1 MDTLASRYATA
12 LLMIAKEEGKNEVFR
27 EEIRSLLSA
36 FEACDELKKMLSS
49 SFIDKMEKKKVFEE
63 LLKNE
68 KYYQIRDFIL
78 VIIDNS
84 RERELFSILREFISL
99 SNREDGIAEG
109 IVYSTERLS
118 DSEIDKITLAVERK
132 LGKKI
137 SLHNRLDASLIGGVK
152 VIVDGFVFDGSIRN
166 KLAELKRHLE
176 KGENA

>member
-12 LLMIAKEEGKNEVFR
+12 LLMIAKEEGKNTAYR
-27 EEIRSLLSA
+27 EEIRSLLSV

-49 SFIDKMEKKKVFEE
+49 SFIDKEEKKRVFEV
-63 LLKNE
+63 LLKSE
-68 KYYQIRDFIL
+68 EYRKIRDFIF

-84 RERELFSILREFISL
+84 RERNLCSILKEFISL
-99 SNREDGIAEG
+99 SNREEGIAEG

-118 DSEIDKITLAVERK
+118 DSEIDKITSAVEEK

-137 SLHNRLDASLIGGVK
+137 SLRNRLDPSLIGGVK

>member
-1 MDTLASRYATA
+1 MDTLASRYAAA

-63 LLKNE
+63 VLKNE
-68 KYYQIRDFIL
+68 TYYQIRDFIL

>member
-1 MDTLASRYATA
+1 MDTLASRYAAA

-63 LLKNE
+63 VLKNE
-68 KYYQIRDFIL
+68 TYYQIRDFIL

-137 SLHNRLDASLIGGVK
+137 SLHNRLDGSLIGGVK